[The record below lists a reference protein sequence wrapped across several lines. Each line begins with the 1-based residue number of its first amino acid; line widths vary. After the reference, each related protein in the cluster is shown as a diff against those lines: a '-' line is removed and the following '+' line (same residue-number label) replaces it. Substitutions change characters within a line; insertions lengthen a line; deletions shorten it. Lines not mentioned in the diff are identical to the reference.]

1 MRQPLFLGLLA
12 AALLAGTA
20 RAAPP
25 TMAAFT
31 PPPEARAPAHPF
43 EGRLTLTF
51 GARPGGLKVLR
62 DDDPPRGPDLRL
74 AWPALALSVAD
85 DGGRLIAEVPE
96 GGGSAAWDW
105 SVGPGRVW
113 STAKGDVAVLPVA
126 LRETNANCVHNG
138 LLRLVLTAGAVSGAE
153 VRIGAET
160 CLYSKFDAWAAPR
173 ARFVPGAPADRDARI
188 ARDRANRAAQ
198 APVRPLAE
206 LVAKHPGVS
215 LAALAQAS
223 GDDQAVYGLVA
234 DGVNY
239 AAPCPTRFGVDPFCE
254 GRLLPSYSLA
264 KSLVGGLGLMRL
276 ERERPGLARR
286 PVVSLVPD
294 CQAADPW
301 TDVTA
306 LDLLDMTTG
315 RYGAKAYEADEDAT
329 DMAGFFLSQTRAEK
343 LAFACG
349 HYPRRAAPGGTWVY
363 HTTDSYLLGEALAG
377 AVGGDPYD
385 AVLRPIWRDLK
396 LSPALDET
404 RRTLDAA
411 RQPFTGWGLFLRP
424 DDAARLGLFLS
435 PINQARQDEL
445 FDSRLIG
452 EALQRVEAGW
462 PAGSP
467 RFRYAHGVWARDIS
481 DLIGCARPVWTPFLS
496 GYGGISLVMFPNG
509 VVFYAFGD
517 EGRFDWGPAAGA
529 ANAVKALCHD

>member
-1 MRQPLFLGLLA
+1 MGRLILILA
-12 AALLAGTA
+12 ALAIGGPA
-20 RAAPP
+20 EAERLP
-25 TMAAFT
+25 MAAFT
-31 PPPEARAPAHPF
+31 PPVGAHAPARPF

-51 GARPGGLKVLR
+51 GPRPQGVKVLR
-62 DDDPPRGPDLRL
+62 DDDPPPNPDPRL
-74 AWPALALSVAD
+74 AWPALALNVID
-85 DGGRLIAEVPE
+85 DGGRLIVEVPP
-96 GGGSAAWDW
+96 GGGSRSWDW
-105 SVGPGRVW
+105 SAGPGRVW
-113 STAKGDVAVLPVA
+113 AADGGDVAVLPVA
-126 LRETNANCVHNG
+126 LREANANCVHNG
-138 LLRLVLTAGAVSGAE
+138 LLRLTLTAAGVANAQL
-153 VRIGAET
+153 RIGAET

-173 ARFVPGAPADRDARI
+173 VEFSAGAPADRDVRI
-188 ARDRANRAAQ
+188 ARDRELRAAQ
-198 APVRPLAE
+198 APVQP
-206 LVAKHPGVS
+206 LVALAAKYPGVN
-215 LAALAQAS
+215 LAALAKAS
-223 GDDQAVYGLVA
+223 GDDQAVYGMVA

-264 KSLVGGLGLMRL
+264 KTLVGGVGLMRL
-276 ERERPGLARR
+276 ERERPGTSRR
-286 PVVSLVPD
+286 SVADLVPD

-315 RYGAKAYEADEDAT
+315 RYGSDAYEADENAA
-329 DMAGFFLSQTRAEK
+329 DMTAFFASETRAEK

-349 HYPRRAAPGGTWVY
+349 HYPRRAVPGRSWVY
-363 HTTDSYLLGEALAG
+363 HTTDSYLLGEALRGAAG
-377 AVGGDPYD
+377 VDPYD
-385 AVLRPIWRDLK
+385 ALIRPIWRALK

-411 RQPFTGWGLFLRP
+411 RQPLTGWGLFLRP

-435 PINQARQDEL
+435 PTNRARQDEL
-445 FDSRLIG
+445 FDPKLIG
-452 EALQRVEAGW
+452 EALQRSDAGR

-467 RFRYAHGVWARDIS
+467 RMRYAHGVWARNVA
-481 DLIGCARPVWTPFLS
+481 DLIGCAHPVWTPFLS
-496 GYGGISLVMFPNG
+496 GYGGISIVLFPNG